1 MSTPPLSR
9 IDVVRDLVRSHAAA
23 DEPERLAVQQTLA
36 LLESAADPFAR
47 TTHPGHVTGSAI
59 VLDTAGEWVLLAW
72 HAALGR
78 YLQPG
83 GHSEPGD
90 ATPLDTAV
98 RETAEETGVR
108 VGAPGTLIHVDVHTI
123 LPRGIE
129 GAHQHHDLRF
139 AFIAPA
145 DAAPRLPPGGRDA
158 GWVSLN
164 ELEAYDVDPSFR
176 RALERAGRSWS
187 LDSYASARQT
197 SGLRTPG
204 IG

>member
-1 MSTPPLSR
+1 MA
-9 IDVVRDLVRSHAAA
+9 HAAA
-23 DEPERLAVQQTLA
+23 DELERLAVQQTLA

-47 TTHPGHVTGSAI
+47 ITHPGHVTGSAI
-59 VLDTAGEWVLLAW
+59 VLDMAGEQVLLVW

-108 VGAPGTLIHVDVHTI
+108 VKAPGTLINVDVHAI
-123 LPRGIE
+123 PARGIE
-129 GAHQHHDLRF
+129 AAHQHHDLRF
-139 AFIAPA
+139 AFNAPA

-158 GWVSLN
+158 GWVSLS

-176 RALERAGRSWS
+176 RALERACRSWS
-187 LDSYASARQT
+187 LDSFPVERQT
-197 SGLRTPG
+197 SDQRAAG